1 MTTSKKKKF
10 DITNTELAYF
20 NLDIWEKQ
28 VKEKNIDK
36 LYITFMYS
44 KFILFKKKKKF
55 GMKN

>member
-44 KFILFKKKKKF
+44 KFILF
-55 GMKN
+55 